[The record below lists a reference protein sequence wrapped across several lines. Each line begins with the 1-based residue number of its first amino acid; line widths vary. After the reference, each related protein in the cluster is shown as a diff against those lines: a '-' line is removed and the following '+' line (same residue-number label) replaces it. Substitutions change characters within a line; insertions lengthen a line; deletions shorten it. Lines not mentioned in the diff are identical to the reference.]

1 MPKKRKFNPNKFAQ
15 ANRGQKISYRWTVR
29 KRKID
34 GKDRYV
40 RIRRIKGKIEMQV
53 LNDLR
58 YTEKKPKKKVRK
70 RVVKPK
76 PEKPKIQV
84 KPKVQKKT
92 KPKKVFLSQK
102 EQIKMLEDM
111 GKKFGKEDFDEIN
124 VLEYE
129 EHHLG
134 LIDPYRISLLTTN
147 QGMEDSYLSKSVKD
161 NKLIKVDW
169 DNQEFSL
176 STGGKTISLE
186 EGCSYDLERIQ
197 RALKSLDNPEIY
209 CSKNKPLLIKDK
221 NFSYVIAPIVEEK
234 GFDEEGY
241 PSEVK
246 ESGIS
251 SVMIS
256 PQEYKK
262 YRKMTKKEL
271 LEKLG
276 VDYDP
281 AKKGKDELIIDL
293 VKKNIPKPKPKPK
306 QKPKPKEYYNREKI
320 GKLGEK
326 RKQLKE
332 EIAKAKKVYYE
343 SYTDTTEQHFNR
355 WMKIDSKE
363 KELKSIEK
371 EWNRLRNLPTK
382 SESEEKIWEIK
393 EKENKLK
400 LNKWTTAINKRILEI
415 EKIKSP
421 EERLKLAIESEK
433 EFNKTK
439 DTEWVLPES
448 IFAKVKVE
456 AKREIRKKEQK
467 SERPIWERSYT
478 PFTKEQI
485 EDYNRYTHYPLDINE
500 DYKKAITS
508 IENDV
513 KKKLNLKDLKNAPED
528 IKKALDY
535 CKKFYYQYYLATS
548 RSRQIAPSWSVVG
561 RTKYKGNVERAN
573 KIERKAS
580 DDLQKSKK
588 ILESKVYNA
597 IKDIKWKQ
605 PKTFDFGENNKTIN
619 KEIRDFRK
627 KYDDIEIIQTAS
639 GSRTGK
645 KWKLF
650 DIKNKKN
657 NKRYQIEISEDGSI
671 DFTHFFGGRI
681 ATIDTTSLNQ
691 FQINLNKI
699 GTQITKTIA
708 KPKLREKTTKLK
720 PKSPKPRAKPELK
733 KKNLERKIL
742 LEFGEDYEK
751 WGEFEHSRFDAK
763 FLQELFKLKN
773 PPNYIL
779 ERMTKKG
786 ILEKVKTFE
795 HGSYRNFYTLSKKGQ
810 NEYYDIK
817 GYLLKPSK
825 PRPKIQQK
833 REYFN
838 EEKFS
843 ELSSTIQELREDIE
857 SIEKDLARAK
867 NPTYREALSKEI
879 KDRKNEMES
888 NMKEWNRI
896 MELEVK

>member
-1 MPKKRKFNPNKFAQ
+1 MPKKRKFNPNRFAQ
-15 ANRGQKISYRWTVR
+15 ASRGQKISYRWTVR

-84 KPKVQKKT
+84 KPKVQEKT

-102 EQIKMLEDM
+102 KQIKMLEDM
-111 GKKFGKEDFDEIN
+111 GKKFGKEDFEEIN

-134 LIDPYRISLLTTN
+134 LIDPSRISLLTTN
-147 QGMEDSYLSKSVKD
+147 QGLEDSYLSKSIKD

-169 DNQEFSL
+169 DNKEFSL
-176 STGGKTISLE
+176 STGGKTVSFE

-197 RALKSLDNPEIY
+197 QALKSLDNPEIY

-221 NFSYVIAPIVEEK
+221 NFSYVIAPRIEEK
-234 GFDEEGY
+234 GFDDEDTDLAY
-241 PSEVK
+241 ITTVTIKPD
-246 ESGIS
+246 
-251 SVMIS
+251 
-256 PQEYKK
+256 EYKK

-281 AKKGKDELIIDL
+281 AMKCKDELIIDL
-293 VKKNIPKPKPKPK
+293 VKKNLPKPKPKSKPKPKPKPDS
-306 QKPKPKEYYNREKI
+306 PKPRPKIQQKKEYFNEKKFSELTSTIQELREDI
-320 GKLGEK
+320 ESIEMDFA
-326 RKQLKE
+326 R
-332 EIAKAKKVYYE
+332 AKNPTYREAL
-343 SYTDTTEQHFNR
+343 S
-355 WMKIDSKE
+355 
-363 KELKSIEK
+363 KELKDRKDEMENNME
-371 EWNRLRNLPTK
+371 EWNRLSNLPTK
-382 SESEEKIWEIK
+382 SEDEEKIWEIK

-448 IFAKVKVE
+448 IFAKIKVE

-485 EDYNRYTHYPLDINE
+485 EDYNRYTHYPLNINE

-508 IENDV
+508 IEKDV

-528 IKKALDY
+528 IKKALNY

-548 RSRQIAPSWSVVG
+548 RSRQIAPSWTVVG
-561 RTKYKGNVERAN
+561 KTKYKGNVERAN

-588 ILESKVYNA
+588 ILESKVYGA

-605 PKTFDFGENNKTIN
+605 PKTFDFGENNKIIN
-619 KEIRDFRK
+619 KEIREFRK
-627 KYDDIEIIQTAS
+627 KYNDIEIIQTAS

-650 DIKNKKN
+650 NITNKKN

-671 DFTHFFGGRI
+671 DFNHFFGGRI
-681 ATIDTTSLNQ
+681 ATIDTNSLNQ
-691 FQINLNKI
+691 LRDNLNKVGVQI
-699 GTQITKTIA
+699 AKTTTKPKPKPESPKSKETITKSMVEKKG
-708 KPKLREKTTKLK
+708 KPKL
-720 PKSPKPRAKPELK
+720 K
-733 KKNLERKIL
+733 KENLERKIL

-779 ERMTKKG
+779 ERMTKEG
-786 ILEKVKTFE
+786 ILKKVKTFE
-795 HGSYRNFYTLSKKGQ
+795 NGRYRNFYTLSKKGQ
-810 NEYYDIK
+810 NDYYNIK

-825 PRPKIQQK
+825 PK
-833 REYFN
+833 
-838 EEKFS
+838 
-843 ELSSTIQELREDIE
+843 
-857 SIEKDLARAK
+857 SIRG
-867 NPTYREALSKEI
+867 
-879 KDRKNEMES
+879 M
-888 NMKEWNRI
+888 
-896 MELEVK
+896 